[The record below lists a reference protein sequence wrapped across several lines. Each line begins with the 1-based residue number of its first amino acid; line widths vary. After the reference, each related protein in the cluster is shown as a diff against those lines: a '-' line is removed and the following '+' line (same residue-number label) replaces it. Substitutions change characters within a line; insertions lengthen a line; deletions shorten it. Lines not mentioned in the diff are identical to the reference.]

1 MATTKQ
7 TKKTVAATEVKST
20 DKLVEELAQK
30 QADLI
35 ASRRSHKAGE
45 LVNPKVLN
53 TARKDIA
60 RLKTAIRAA
69 EITSKKESK

>member
-1 MATTKQ
+1 MAATKQ
-7 TKKTVAATEVKST
+7 VKKTKQATEVKTT
-20 DKLVEELAQK
+20 DKLVAELAEK

-35 ASRRSHKAGE
+35 ASKRSHKAGE

-53 TARKDIA
+53 VTRKEIA
-60 RLKTAIRAA
+60 RLKTAIRAN

>member
-1 MATTKQ
+1 MAIAKQ

-20 DKLVEELAQK
+20 DKLVKELAQK
-30 QADLI
+30 EADLI

-53 TARKDIA
+53 TTRKDIA
-60 RLKTAIRAA
+60 RLKTAIRAD

>member
-1 MATTKQ
+1 MATAKQ

-20 DKLVEELAQK
+20 DKLVKELAQK
-30 QADLI
+30 EADLI

-53 TARKDIA
+53 TTRKDIA
-60 RLKTAIRAA
+60 RLKTAIRAD

>member
-1 MATTKQ
+1 MATAKQ

-35 ASRRSHKAGE
+35 TQRRSNKAGE
-45 LVNPKVLN
+45 LVNPKVIN
-53 TARKDIA
+53 TTRKDIA
-60 RLKTAIRAA
+60 RLKTAIRAD